1 MTGDRAETTGVGR
14 IDWLA
19 LAIVGIGGVLLRL
32 LYLDQPMRYDEA
44 YSFLYFALPSL
55 RTAVS
60 DYTVPNNHIFHT
72 VLVWISTHL
81 FGSSPQA
88 IRLPVFFA
96 GLLSVPAAWF
106 AARSLAG
113 RGAGLFAA
121 ALTAVLPSLLLYS
134 TNARAYMLVGLGTLL
149 LVWVGSRLLD
159 EESLSHWMVI
169 VVIGALGLWAAP
181 VMLYPLGVVMWWLL
195 AERVRTDGARGA
207 LRFVPRLGAAAAL
220 IGVLTIILYLPV
232 LLRGGAGQLTNNRF
246 VKPGTWAEVA
256 TQLVILA
263 RDLRALLGLGLSR
276 VEVVLALLIALVGV
290 GAPGEHRQR
299 RITLASATT
308 VWCLALML
316 ITRRLPPPRVLLF
329 LAPMGCLF
337 LGVGFSWLAS
347 RLRAER
353 IEAQAIA
360 ATLVFALLAAQEIR
374 SRSVLASEETDWIGM
389 RDARDIA
396 NLILGAPSD
405 DRVVINRSSEPPLDY
420 YLFQLTHKR
429 LEKFMGPTHRGRV
442 LLVLD
447 DRHGQTIARVLRVHP
462 EINWDSLGQPT
473 LLRRFPGSSV
483 YAFGARA
490 P

>member
-14 IDWLA
+14 IDWPA

-299 RITLASATT
+299 RMTLASARTRRERT
-308 VWCLALML
+308 RDSALPRAGRAATL
-316 ITRRLPPPRVLLF
+316 PSRCARCRRLPRPSRDCSRARTRSAVRAWRRSSSSPSGERGSPIRPWGSRAPETGGASPARAA
-329 LAPMGCLF
+329 LAPT
-337 LGVGFSWLAS
+337 
-347 RLRAER
+347 
-353 IEAQAIA
+353 Q
-360 ATLVFALLAAQEIR
+360 Q
-374 SRSVLASEETDWIGM
+374 
-389 RDARDIA
+389 
-396 NLILGAPSD
+396 
-405 DRVVINRSSEPPLDY
+405 
-420 YLFQLTHKR
+420 
-429 LEKFMGPTHRGRV
+429 
-442 LLVLD
+442 
-447 DRHGQTIARVLRVHP
+447 
-462 EINWDSLGQPT
+462 
-473 LLRRFPGSSV
+473 
-483 YAFGARA
+483 
-490 P
+490 